1 MNAMPDENE
10 VIGGRLRIG
19 AGYTAVWGGDRRE
32 SAVEQRR
39 GQTSE
44 PYDCLDNLRQ
54 LVFGCQLA
62 LTELIVRL
70 VSTGLQLRYQDCS
83 Y

>member
-1 MNAMPDENE
+1 MPCPTRT
-10 VIGGRLRIG
+10 RLL
-19 AGYTAVWGGDRRE
+19 AVVSESGLAKLLFGGGDRRE